1 MKVKGKQVV
10 EIRSMTRGEYDSRH
24 YQSSI
29 TDCAERFGLS
39 CQKYQESIAKYIEK
53 NTYFC
58 KDDDGSVYC
67 SDAGQCE
74 YCHKKQ
80 AKVNG
85 KYIML
90 VRLKK

>member
-1 MKVKGKQVV
+1 MKVKGKQVI
-10 EIRSMTRGEYDSRH
+10 EIRPMTRGEYDSRH

-39 CQKYQESIAKYIEK
+39 CHRDTEQNSYR
-53 NTYFC
+53 C
-58 KDDDGSVYC
+58 KDDDGSIYYYD
-67 SDAGQCE
+67 SGQCKD
-74 YCHKKQ
+74 CHKKQ

-90 VRLKK
+90 VRVKNE